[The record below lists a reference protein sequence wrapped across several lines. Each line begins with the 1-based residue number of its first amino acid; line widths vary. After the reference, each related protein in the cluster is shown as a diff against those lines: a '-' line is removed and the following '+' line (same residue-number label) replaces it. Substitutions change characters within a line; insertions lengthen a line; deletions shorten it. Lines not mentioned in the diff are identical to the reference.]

1 MHGMLGGGVGF
12 PADEDQSHRKS
23 HGVSGFLVLV
33 RRRSHGSGDS
43 AAWGRMGFLMVRFV
57 EELVCCRR

>member
-43 AAWGRMGFLMVRFV
+43 AAWGRMGFLVVRFV
-57 EELVCCRR
+57 